1 MTGFAERRRTKVG
14 RHLLAAPAVLC
25 ATLILAGCGDM
36 SRFQTASRPP
46 AAAPAKPARPAVQ
59 TPTAERE
66 HERILASY
74 GGAYDDP
81 QLEALINKT
90 VERLVAASER
100 PDLAYKVTILN
111 SGAVNAFALPTGQLY
126 VTRGLVALANDTS
139 ELSSVL
145 SHEMAH
151 VLAKHAAIREDQ
163 ARQAA
168 LVTHVVTEMGTD
180 PDLTALALAKSKL
193 TMASFSRAQ
202 EFEADGIGV
211 GISAR
216 AHFDPYGAARFLT
229 AMERNAALKAGKP
242 SLDPRS
248 QDFLSSHP
256 ATPERVQNAQANARQ
271 YSSPAQGERDRE
283 TYLAAIDNI
292 VYGED
297 PSEGFVRGRRFLHP
311 KLGFTFQAPEGF
323 TLDNTAQAVIGV
335 REGGSQAMRFD
346 VVRVPAEQKLT
357 EYLNSGWMENVDKAS
372 TEELTINGFPAASA
386 VAHGEQWQF
395 RIYAL
400 RFGSDVYRFI
410 FATRHKTTESERNA
424 RETVASFRRLT
435 LDEIQA
441 ARPLRIKVIPCSPAI
456 PWNRCLTAWRA
467 SIIPR
472 SVFACS
478 TTSISTRRSKYA
490 IGSRSWWTSAYSAT
504 QFCSSRSASGR
515 GNSERSENTVHR
527 SAKSPAERPGFLI
540 LQVLLNQLR
549 SFVGDRRVV
558 AIGINV
564 AIRLGIL
571 TPPWRRGAGSWRAG
585 LRFP

>member
-1 MTGFAERRRTKVG
+1 VSR
-14 RHLLAAPAVLC
+14 LLAAPVVLLC
-25 ATLILAGCGDM
+25 VALALSGCGDM
-36 SRFQTASRPP
+36 TRFQTDSPSSVKP
-46 AAAPAKPARPAVQ
+46 IKPARAATHTPASD
-59 TPTAERE
+59 RE
-66 HERILASY
+66 HERILVSY

-81 QLEALINKT
+81 KLEGLINKT

-100 PDLAYKVTILN
+100 PDLTYKVTILN

-126 VTRGLVALANDTS
+126 VTRGLMALANDTS

-151 VLAKHAAIREDQ
+151 VLAKHATIREDQ

-168 LVTHVVTEMGTD
+168 LVSHVVTEMGTD

-193 TMASFSRAQ
+193 TLASFSRTQ

-256 ATPERVQNAQANARQ
+256 ATPERIQNAQVNARQ
-271 YSSPAQGERDRE
+271 YSAPAQGERDRE
-283 TYLAAIDNI
+283 TYLDAIDNV

-323 TLDNTAQAVIGV
+323 VLDNTAQAVIGV

-346 VVRVPAEQKLT
+346 VVRVPAEQKLS
-357 EYLNSGWMENVDKAS
+357 EYLNSGWMENVNKAS

-386 VAHGEQWQF
+386 VASGEEWQF

-410 FATRHKTTESERNA
+410 FATRRKTTESEHNA

-441 ARPLRIKVIPCSPAI
+441 ARPLRIRVI
-456 PWNRCLTAWRA
+456 
-467 SIIPR
+467 
-472 SVFACS
+472 
-478 TTSISTRRSKYA
+478 
-490 IGSRSWWTSAYSAT
+490 
-504 QFCSSRSASGR
+504 
-515 GNSERSENTVHR
+515 TVQPGDTVESLSHR
-527 SAKSPAERPGFLI
+527 MAGVDHPAERFRVINGLDPRA
-540 LQVLLNQLR
+540 QVSVR
-549 SFVGDRRVV
+549 SRVKIV
-558 AIGINV
+558 V
-564 AIRLGIL
+564 E
-571 TPPWRRGAGSWRAG
+571 
-585 LRFP
+585 